1 MTDRDRFQLALTR
14 RRLVHL
20 AGATAGTAS
29 LAGLGTLAP
38 GQVRAT
44 QETPSAEVTVGSDE
58 DGYRREEPRANIG
71 MYPLNT
77 NIFESLVRLTPDY
90 QVEPLLAESW
100 EFVEPNTFRFK
111 LREGVTFHDG
121 TPFTSEAVVWTMGRI
136 AEAGGGV
143 LGVDENSTVAID
155 DLTVEITPARPNL
168 RLIEQ
173 LNHPNNSIIAPNTEP
188 ATTRIGT
195 GPFEEVEYVQDDRY
209 VVEANPDYWGDDKP
223 QVAGITFRFYP
234 DPTSRLLALQAGEV
248 DLIIDVPR
256 QSATQV
262 EASGNRLET
271 SKVGAYEAFYINIHG
286 SEPYDLGQNPVIRE
300 AVAAAIDKDGVV
312 SGAWQGN
319 AEPGQTMIPPAILGG
334 AGEQL
339 IEGVGFDPERARQLL
354 EEDGWTV
361 GDGDVRT
368 KEGRTLSLTLVSGFP
383 SASDHGS
390 VPELIQAQLADIGI
404 EVEIVQTP
412 DTATYEARLLALEG
426 DLWLEAGS
434 QNDGNPCF
442 LPDLLFT
449 TPPPDADPE
458 SALYGAAFAP
468 GEAFDA
474 FIEECRT
481 ATSTEGV
488 QEAAANAMNLLIDE
502 EFVVV
507 PLAGFYRIM
516 GVSEKVDEAFEA
528 HPSGVNQ
535 RWTSLTVA
543 E

>member
-1 MTDRDRFQLALTR
+1 MSERERVQLALTR
-14 RRLVHL
+14 RRLVQL

-38 GQVRAT
+38 SRVRAA
-44 QETPSAEVTVGSDE
+44 QQTPGAEMTVGSDE

-90 QVEPLLAESW
+90 QIEPLLAESW
-100 EFVEPNTFRFK
+100 EFVEPNTFRFT

-121 TPFTSEAVVWTMGRI
+121 TPFTAEAVVWTMGRI

-143 LGVDENSTVAID
+143 LGVDENSTMAID

-168 RLIEQ
+168 RLVEQ

-195 GPFEEVEYVQDDRY
+195 GPFMEVEYVQDDRY
-209 VVEANPDYWGDDKP
+209 VVEAYPDYWGDEKP

-248 DLIIDVPR
+248 DLITDVPR
-256 QSATQV
+256 QSANQI
-262 EASGNRLET
+262 EASGGRLET

-286 SEPYDLGQNPVIRE
+286 AEPYDLGQNPVVRE
-300 AVAAAIDKDGVV
+300 AVAAAIDKEAVV
-312 SGAWQGN
+312 AGAWQGN
-319 AEPGQTMIPPAILGG
+319 AEPGQTMIPAAILGG
-334 AGEQL
+334 AGEQAV
-339 IEGVGFDPERARQLL
+339 EGVGFDPERARQLL

-361 GDGDVRT
+361 GDGDIRS
-368 KEGRTLSLTLVSGFP
+368 KDGRTLSLALVSGYP

-390 VPELIQAQLADIGI
+390 VPELIQAQLAEVGI

-449 TPPPDADPE
+449 TPVADADPE
-458 SALYGAAFAP
+458 SAMYGNAFAP
-468 GEAFDA
+468 GADFDA

-516 GVSEKVDEAFEA
+516 GVSANVDEAFEA

-535 RWTSLTVA
+535 RWTSLNVT

>member
-1 MTDRDRFQLALTR
+1 MIERERSQLALTR
-14 RRLVHL
+14 RRLVQL

-29 LAGLGTLAP
+29 LTGLGTLAP
-38 GQVRAT
+38 GHVRAG
-44 QETPSAEVTVGSDE
+44 QETPGAEVTIGSDE

-100 EFVEPNTFRFK
+100 EFIEPNTFRFK

-168 RLIEQ
+168 RLVEQ

-195 GPFEEVEYVQDDRY
+195 GPFMEVEYVQDDRY
-209 VVEANPDYWGDDKP
+209 VVEAYPEYWGDEKP

-248 DLIIDVPR
+248 DLITDVPR
-256 QSATQV
+256 QSANQI
-262 EASGNRLET
+262 EASGGRLET

-286 SEPYDLGQNPVIRE
+286 AEPYDLGQNPVIRE
-300 AVAAAIDKDGVV
+300 AVAAAIDKEAVV
-312 SGAWQGN
+312 AGAWQGN

-334 AGEQL
+334 AGEQA
-339 IEGVGFDPERARQLL
+339 IEGVSFDPEQARQLL
-354 EEDGWTV
+354 EDDGWTM
-361 GDGDVRT
+361 GDGDVRS
-368 KEGRTLSLTLVSGFP
+368 KDGRTLSLALVSGYP

-390 VPELIQAQLADIGI
+390 VPELIQAQLAEVGI
-404 EVEIVQTP
+404 AVEIVQTP

-449 TPPPDADPE
+449 TPAPDADPE

-468 GEAFDA
+468 GEAFDT

-488 QEAAANAMNLLIDE
+488 QEAAASAMNLLIDE

-516 GVSEKVDEAFEA
+516 GVSANVDEAFEA

-535 RWTSLTVA
+535 RWTSLNVT

>member
-1 MTDRDRFQLALTR
+1 MSERERVQLALTR
-14 RRLVHL
+14 RRLVQL

-38 GQVRAT
+38 SRVRAA
-44 QETPSAEVTVGSDE
+44 QETPGAEMTVGSDE

-90 QVEPLLAESW
+90 QIEPLLAESW
-100 EFVEPNTFRFK
+100 EFVEPNTFRFT

-121 TPFTSEAVVWTMGRI
+121 TPFTAEAVVWTMGRI

-143 LGVDENSTVAID
+143 LGVDENSTMAID

-168 RLIEQ
+168 RLVEQ
-173 LNHPNNSIIAPNTEP
+173 LNHPNNSIFAPNTEP

-195 GPFEEVEYVQDDRY
+195 GPFMEVEYVQDDRY
-209 VVEANPDYWGDDKP
+209 VVEAYPDYWGDEKP

-248 DLIIDVPR
+248 DLITDVPR
-256 QSATQV
+256 QSANQI
-262 EASGNRLET
+262 EASGGRLET

-286 SEPYDLGQNPVIRE
+286 AEPYDLGQNPVVRE
-300 AVAAAIDKDGVV
+300 AVAAAIDKEAVV
-312 SGAWQGN
+312 AGAWQGN
-319 AEPGQTMIPPAILGG
+319 AEPGQTMIPAAILGG
-334 AGEQL
+334 AGEQAV
-339 IEGVGFDPERARQLL
+339 EGVGFDPERARQLL

-361 GDGDVRT
+361 GDGDIRS
-368 KEGRTLSLTLVSGFP
+368 KDGRTLSLALVSGYP

-390 VPELIQAQLADIGI
+390 VPELIQAQLAEVGI

-449 TPPPDADPE
+449 TPVADADPE
-458 SALYGAAFAP
+458 SAMYGNAFAP
-468 GEAFDA
+468 GADFDA

-516 GVSEKVDEAFEA
+516 GVSANVDEAFEA

-535 RWTSLTVA
+535 RWTSLNVT